1 MTRNIL
7 TYFNKE
13 SNAIILIKNRQK
25 CLEMNNQKYS
35 DLGITD
41 IKTRMIKSCIF
52 FRNEIQ
58 EIDQDLK
65 NLEVFVG
72 KLDEF
77 FVSP

>member
-1 MTRNIL
+1 
-7 TYFNKE
+7 
-13 SNAIILIKNRQK
+13 
-25 CLEMNNQKYS
+25 MNNQKYS
-35 DLGITD
+35 DIVITD
-41 IKTRMIKSCIF
+41 IKTRMIKSCIL